1 MCIRDRLGK
10 VQRKQTKS
18 GEGEGLPHPRPLG
31 HQQPATLPQCPPD
44 PNCVAVPDD
53 QLGGG
58 DHYEEATQ
66 KRSFFKP

>member
-1 MCIRDRLGK
+1 MQRRL
-10 VQRKQTKS
+10 TKS
-18 GEGEGLPHPRPLG
+18 GEGEGEGLPRPRPLG

-66 KRSFFKP
+66 KRSFF